1 MSFMQKYI
9 VTPQYLS
16 KPSKRRSGLL
26 ISPAVKF
33 IVAHDTGNPGSTAA
47 ANVRYYENSRNEQSA
62 SAHLFVDDKQILEC
76 IPALTA
82 PPEKAWHV
90 LYKVETDNRL
100 YGHNAN
106 DAAIG
111 VEYCYGGN
119 IDADEAYRKYL
130 WTIACIC
137 HTFNLNPATSVV
149 GHAFLDPTRKTD
161 PGSGLS
167 YSRRSYEQLL
177 RDIPAEFK
185 ACTAKEG
192 ETTPDTTQTIRN
204 GSVQVSA
211 KLNIRKGKPS
221 RLADIV
227 QVVMPGTR
235 LSHAGWTTEG
245 EPVNGNSKWYFD
257 ANGNYFWSGATVSL
271 PGPGEDYHEQLSQQ

>member
-1 MSFMQKYI
+1 MNFLQKYS

-26 ISPAVKF
+26 ISPGVKF
-33 IVAHDTGNPGSTAA
+33 IVAHDTGNPCSTAA
-47 ANVRYYENSRNEQSA
+47 GNVKYYERSRDEMSA
-62 SAHLFVDDKQILEC
+62 SAHIFVDDKQIIEC

-90 LYKVETDNRL
+90 LYRVDTDNRL

-130 WTIACIC
+130 WTLACIC
-137 HTFNLNPATSVV
+137 HTFGLDPATSVV

-161 PGSGLS
+161 PGSGLG

-177 RDIPAEFK
+177 RDVPIEFN
-185 ACTAKEG
+185 ACTTEEPAPPPA
-192 ETTPDTTQTIRN
+192 TLQT
-204 GSVQVSA
+204 GQDGTVQVSV

-235 LSHAGWTTEG
+235 LSYAGWVTAG
-245 EPVNGNSKWYFD
+245 EPVNGNAKWFFD
-257 ANGNYFWSGATVSL
+257 ANGNYFWSGATVS
-271 PGPGEDYHEQLSQQ
+271 